1 MEQVKESYFKDL
13 WDVIRSTVSEFG
25 EHKIMKKSASLAYT
39 TVFSMAPLLMVLLY
53 LIGIFWQTEAIEGE
67 IFYQL
72 KDFLG
77 EKSAIQLQEII
88 KNIAIANKSGFPALI
103 GIGTLI
109 IGATSVFAEIQDS
122 INSIWGIRLKKSSS
136 FWLYFKA
143 RLLSFGVIGSL
154 GFILLASLGLSTI
167 LDSLNNKLFAHFS
180 EAAVYSVFIGQ
191 TLVTLTVITLLFAVI
206 FKILPDADITWKQVR
221 VSSVTTAILFMVG
234 KFLIS
239 FYISQS
245 SLGTIYGA
253 AGSLVI
259 IMVWVYYSSVILY
272 LGALFAKCY
281 AIEFGS
287 PIKPSK
293 YAEIIHIVE
302 VKLEATTLQDAK
314 EEVDEIN
321 KTNENENF
329 KK

>member
-1 MEQVKESYFKDL
+1 MKGVKEAYYKDL
-13 WDVIRSTVSEFG
+13 WDVIHSTFSEFG

-53 LIGIFWQTEAIEGE
+53 VVGLFWGTNAIEGE
-67 IFYQL
+67 IFYQI

-77 EKSAIQLQEII
+77 EKAAIQLQEMI
-88 KNIAIANKSGFPALI
+88 KNIAISNKSGFPALI
-103 GIGTLI
+103 GIVTLL

-122 INSIWGIRLKKSSS
+122 INSIWGIRLKKRSS
-136 FWLYFKA
+136 FWLYFKS

-154 GFILLASLGLSTI
+154 GFILLASLGLSAI
-167 LDSLNNKLFAHFS
+167 LDSLNQKLFAHFS
-180 EAAVYSVFIGQ
+180 EAAVYTVYIGQ

-206 FKILPDADITWKQVR
+206 FKILPDANITWKQVR
-221 VSSVTTAILFMVG
+221 VSSITTALLFMFG

-287 PIKPSK
+287 SIKPSK
-293 YAEIIHIVE
+293 YAEIIHVVE
-302 VKLEATTLQDAK
+302 LKLEATTLQDAK
-314 EEVDEIN
+314 EEVE
-321 KTNENENF
+321 EF
-329 KK
+329 KLKNDIE

>member
-1 MEQVKESYFKDL
+1 MKGVREAYYKDL
-13 WDVIRSTVSEFG
+13 WDVIHSTFSEFG

-53 LIGIFWQTEAIEGE
+53 VVGLFWGTNAIEGE
-67 IFYQL
+67 IFYQA

-77 EKSAIQLQEII
+77 EKSAIQLQEMIR
-88 KNIAIANKSGFPALI
+88 NIAISNQTGFPAVI
-103 GIGTLI
+103 GIITLL

-122 INSIWGIRLKKSSS
+122 INTIWGIRLKKRSG
-136 FWLYFKA
+136 FWLYFKS

-154 GFILLASLGLSTI
+154 GFILLVSLGLSAV
-167 LDSLNNKLFAHFS
+167 LESLNEKLFAHFS
-180 EAAVYSVFIGQ
+180 DTAVYMVYVGQ
-191 TLVTLTVITLLFAVI
+191 TLVTLTIITLLFAVI
-206 FKILPDADITWKQVR
+206 FKILPDAKITWKQVR
-221 VSSVTTAILFMVG
+221 VSSFTTALLFMAG

-239 FYISQS
+239 FYISHS
-245 SLGTIYGA
+245 RLGTVYGA

-287 PIKPSK
+287 SIKPSK
-293 YAEIIHIVE
+293 YAEIVHIVE
-302 VKLEATTLQDAK
+302 VKLEAKTLQEAK
-314 EEVDEIN
+314 EEVE
-321 KTNENENF
+321 EY
-329 KK
+329 KKMHQDD

>member
-1 MEQVKESYFKDL
+1 MKGVREAYYKDL
-13 WDVIRSTVSEFG
+13 WDVIHSTFSEFG

-53 LIGIFWQTEAIEGE
+53 VVGLFFGTNAIEGE
-67 IFYQL
+67 VFLQI

-77 EKSAIQLQEII
+77 EKAAIQLQEMI
-88 KNIAIANKSGFPALI
+88 KNIAISNKSGFPALI
-103 GIGTLI
+103 GIITLL

-122 INSIWGIRLKKSSS
+122 INSIWGIRLKKRSS
-136 FWLYFKA
+136 FWLYFKS

-154 GFILLASLGLSTI
+154 GFILLASLGLSAI
-167 LDSLNNKLFAHFS
+167 LDSLNQKLFAHFS
-180 EAAVYSVFIGQ
+180 EAAVYTVYIGQ

-206 FKILPDADITWKQVR
+206 FKILPDANITWKQVR
-221 VSSVTTAILFMVG
+221 VSSFTTAILFMFG

-259 IMVWVYYSSVILY
+259 IMVWVYY
-272 LGALFAKCY
+272 
-281 AIEFGS
+281 
-287 PIKPSK
+287 
-293 YAEIIHIVE
+293 
-302 VKLEATTLQDAK
+302 
-314 EEVDEIN
+314 
-321 KTNENENF
+321 
-329 KK
+329 

>member
-1 MEQVKESYFKDL
+1 MKGVREAYYQDL
-13 WDVIRSTVSEFG
+13 WDVIHSTISEFG

-53 LIGIFWQTEAIEGE
+53 VVGMFWGVKAIEGD
-67 IFYQL
+67 IYYQA
-72 KDFLG
+72 KDFVG
-77 EKSAIQLQEII
+77 EGAAKQLEEMI
-88 KNIAIANKSGFPALI
+88 KNIALSNKSGIPAI
-103 GIGTLI
+103 VGVITLL

-122 INSIWGIRLKKSSS
+122 INSIWGIRHKKRSS
-136 FWLYFKA
+136 FILYLKS

-154 GFILLASLGLSTI
+154 GFILLVSLGVSAFLESF
-167 LDSLNNKLFAHFS
+167 NEKLFADFS
-180 EAAVYSVFIGQ
+180 NVAVYLVYIGQ
-191 TLVTLTVITLLFAVI
+191 SLVTLTIITLLFAVI

-221 VSSVTTAILFMVG
+221 VSSFTTALLFMAG

-239 FYISQS
+239 FYIAHSR
-245 SLGTIYGA
+245 LGTVYGA

-287 PIKPSK
+287 AIKPSK
-293 YAEIIHIVE
+293 NAEIIHIVE
-302 VKLEATTLQDAK
+302 VKSDATTFQEAK
-314 EEVDEIN
+314 EEMKVIKKK
-321 KTNENENF
+321 KTKN
-329 KK
+329 

>member
-1 MEQVKESYFKDL
+1 MKGVREAYYKDL
-13 WDVIRSTVSEFG
+13 WDVIHSTFSEFG

-53 LIGIFWQTEAIEGE
+53 VVGLFWGTNAIEGE
-67 IFYQL
+67 IFYQA

-77 EKSAIQLQEII
+77 EKSAIQLQEMIR
-88 KNIAIANKSGFPALI
+88 NIAISNQTGFPAVI
-103 GIGTLI
+103 GIITLL

-122 INSIWGIRLKKSSS
+122 INTIWGIRLKKRSG
-136 FWLYFKA
+136 FLLYFKS

-154 GFILLASLGLSTI
+154 GFILLVSLGLSAI
-167 LDSLNNKLFAHFS
+167 LESLNEKLFANFS
-180 EAAVYSVFIGQ
+180 DTAVYMVYVGQ
-191 TLVTLTVITLLFAVI
+191 TFVTLTIITLLFAVI

-221 VSSVTTAILFMVG
+221 VSSFTTALLFMIG

-239 FYISQS
+239 FYISHS
-245 SLGTIYGA
+245 RLGTVYGA

-287 PIKPSK
+287 SIKPSK
-293 YAEIIHIVE
+293 YAEIVHIVE
-302 VKLEATTLQDAK
+302 VKLEAKTLQEAK
-314 EEVDEIN
+314 EEVEEY
-321 KTNENENF
+321 KKAHEND
-329 KK
+329 

>member
-1 MEQVKESYFKDL
+1 MKGVREAYYKDL
-13 WDVIRSTVSEFG
+13 WDVIHATLSEFG

-39 TVFSMAPLLMVLLY
+39 TVFSMAPLLMVLLWVVG
-53 LIGIFWQTEAIEGE
+53 LFWGTNAIEGE
-67 IFYQL
+67 VFYQA

-77 EKSAIQLQEII
+77 EKSAIQLQEMI
-88 KNIAIANKSGFPALI
+88 KNIAINKSGFPAVI
-103 GIGTLI
+103 GIITLL

-122 INSIWGIRLKKSSS
+122 INSIWGIRLKKRSG
-136 FWLYFKA
+136 FWLYFKS

-154 GFILLASLGLSTI
+154 GFILLASLGLSAI
-167 LDSLNNKLFAHFS
+167 LESLNEKLFDHFS
-180 EAAVYSVFIGQ
+180 DTAVYMVYIGQ

-221 VSSVTTAILFMVG
+221 VSSFTTALLFMAG

-239 FYISQS
+239 FYISHS
-245 SLGTIYGA
+245 KLGTVYGA

-259 IMVWVYYSSVILY
+259 IMVWVYYSSVTLY

-287 PIKPSK
+287 SIKPSK
-293 YAEIIHIVE
+293 YAEIVHVVE
-302 VKLEATTLQDAK
+302 VKLEAKTLQEAK
-314 EEVDEIN
+314 QEVV
-321 KTNENENF
+321 KY
-329 KK
+329 KKEHHIE

>member
-1 MEQVKESYFKDL
+1 MKGVREAYYKDL
-13 WDVIRSTVSEFG
+13 WDVIHSTLSEFG

-53 LIGIFWQTEAIEGE
+53 VVGSFWGVKAIEGD
-67 IFYQL
+67 IYDQA
-72 KDFLG
+72 KDFVG
-77 EKSAIQLQEII
+77 EGAAKQLEEMI
-88 KNIAIANKSGFPALI
+88 KNIALSNKSGISAVI
-103 GIGTLI
+103 GIITLL

-122 INSIWGIRLKKSSS
+122 INSIWGIRHKKRSGFFLYLKS
-136 FWLYFKA
+136 

-154 GFILLASLGLSTI
+154 GFILLVSLGVSTF
-167 LDSLNNKLFAHFS
+167 LESFNEKLFADFS
-180 EAAVYSVFIGQ
+180 DVAVYLVYIGQ
-191 TLVTLTVITLLFAVI
+191 SLVTLTIITLLFAAI

-221 VSSVTTAILFMVG
+221 VSSFTTALLFMAG

-239 FYISQS
+239 FYISHS
-245 SLGTIYGA
+245 RLGNVYGA
-253 AGSLVI
+253 SGSLVI

-287 PIKPSK
+287 SIKPSK
-293 YAEIIHIVE
+293 NAEIIHLVE
-302 VKLEATTLQDAK
+302 VKSDASTFQEAK
-314 EEVDEIN
+314 EEMIQI
-321 KTNENENF
+321 KS

>member
-1 MEQVKESYFKDL
+1 MKGVREAYYQDL
-13 WDVIRSTVSEFG
+13 WDVIHSTISEFG

-53 LIGIFWQTEAIEGE
+53 VVGMFWGVKAIEGD
-67 IFYQL
+67 IYYQA
-72 KDFLG
+72 KDFVG
-77 EKSAIQLQEII
+77 EGAAKQLEEMI
-88 KNIAIANKSGFPALI
+88 KNIALSNKSGIPAI
-103 GIGTLI
+103 VGVITLL

-122 INSIWGIRLKKSSS
+122 INSIWGIRHKKRSS
-136 FWLYFKA
+136 FILYLKS

-154 GFILLASLGLSTI
+154 GFILLVSLGVSAFLESF
-167 LDSLNNKLFAHFS
+167 NEKLFADFS
-180 EAAVYSVFIGQ
+180 NVAVYLVYIGQ
-191 TLVTLTVITLLFAVI
+191 SLVTLTIITLLFAVI

-221 VSSVTTAILFMVG
+221 VSSFTTALLFMAG

-239 FYISQS
+239 FYIAHSR
-245 SLGTIYGA
+245 LGTVYGA

-287 PIKPSK
+287 AIKPSK
-293 YAEIIHIVE
+293 NAEIIHIVE
-302 VKLEATTLQDAK
+302 VKSDATSFQEAK
-314 EEVDEIN
+314 EEMKVIKKK
-321 KTNENENF
+321 KTKN
-329 KK
+329 

>member
-1 MEQVKESYFKDL
+1 MKGVREAYYQDL
-13 WDVIRSTVSEFG
+13 WDVIHSTISEFG

-53 LIGIFWQTEAIEGE
+53 VVGMFWGVKAIEGD
-67 IFYQL
+67 IYIQA
-72 KDFLG
+72 KDFVG
-77 EKSAIQLQEII
+77 EGAALQLEGMI
-88 KNIAIANKSGFPALI
+88 KNIALSNKSGIPAVVGVI
-103 GIGTLI
+103 TLL

-122 INSIWGIRLKKSSS
+122 INTIWGIRHKKRSGFFLYLKS
-136 FWLYFKA
+136 

-154 GFILLASLGLSTI
+154 GFILLVSLAISAFVE
-167 LDSLNNKLFAHFS
+167 SFNEKLFSDFS
-180 EAAVYSVFIGQ
+180 DTAVYMVYIGQ
-191 TLVTLTVITLLFAVI
+191 SLVTLTIITLLFAVI

-221 VSSVTTAILFMVG
+221 VSSFTTALLFMDG

-239 FYISQS
+239 FYISHS
-245 SLGTIYGA
+245 RLGTVYGA

-287 PIKPSK
+287 SIKPSK
-293 YAEIIHIVE
+293 HAEIVHIVE
-302 VKLEATTLQDAK
+302 VKSDASTLQEAK
-314 EEVDEIN
+314 EEMKQI
-321 KTNENENF
+321 KS